1 MDKIGVRELQKT
13 PGLYIDRVRYG
24 GARFIITQHGADAA
38 GLVPMDDMRYLEGS
52 GYMTV
57 TIDANKLIA
66 DLREKH
72 GGDLDAVARELI
84 ALSQSATTALGLV
97 EQERQRRMTGDHK

>member
-24 GARFIITQHGADAA
+24 GARFVVTQHGTDAA
-38 GLVPMDDMRYLEGS
+38 ALVPMDDLRYLEGS

-57 TIDANKLIA
+57 TVDANRLIA
-66 DLREKH
+66 ELREKH
-72 GGDLDAVARELI
+72 DGDLDAVALELI
-84 ALSQSATTALGLV
+84 QLSQAATAALSAV
-97 EQERQRRMTGDHK
+97 EQERQRRMAGDHK